1 MDVVKVHNCFDEIM
15 ARKLLSQPMTPSY
28 WEGEFEYKNIMIV
41 HLTYGGGMGGSHR
54 KIYCDRINN
63 IYDYLSKEQFIELH
77 LINGNTEIVNRNF
90 IVWVDS
96 NYELMTGFL
105 NSKNSNFD
113 IGIHQ
118 YNYLVPNGHRV
129 EAFNR
134 I

>member
-1 MDVVKVHNCFDEIM
+1 MDIVKVHNCFDKIIKDN
-15 ARKLLSQPMTPSY
+15 KLGQPMTPSH
-28 WEGEFEYKNIMIV
+28 WQGEFEYKNIMIV

-54 KIYCDRINN
+54 EIYCDRINN
-63 IYDYLSKEQFIELH
+63 IYDYLSKKQFIELH

-96 NYELMTGFL
+96 NYELMTGYL
-105 NSKNSNFD
+105 DSKNPNFE

-118 YNYLVPNGHRV
+118 YNYLVPNGHKV
-129 EAFNR
+129 ETFNR